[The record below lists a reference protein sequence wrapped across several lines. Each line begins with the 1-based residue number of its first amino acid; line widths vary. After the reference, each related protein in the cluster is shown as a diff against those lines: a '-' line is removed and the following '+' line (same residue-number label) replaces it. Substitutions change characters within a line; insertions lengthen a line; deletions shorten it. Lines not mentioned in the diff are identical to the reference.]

1 MAFTFDLNTTVG
13 QIRSLIGDT
22 NADSYFLSDAEITN
36 FYTTYLSLFRA
47 AAFALRAIANK
58 KMLNGKDV
66 KAGNYAES
74 SWQYIKMM
82 RDMADDF
89 ETLDNETPADAQSEI
104 IYTDFNYRTIVRNR
118 VYRGEP
124 LDTP

>member
-1 MAFTFDLNTTVG
+1 MSFSFDLNTIVG

-22 NADSYFLSDAEITN
+22 DATNYFLSDEEITV
-36 FYTTYLSLFRA
+36 FYNTYLSLFRA

-82 RDMADDF
+82 RDAADEF
-89 ETLDNETPADAQSEI
+89 EKLDNETPADAQAEV
-104 IYTDFNYRTIVRNR
+104 IYTDFDYRTLIRNK
-118 VYRGEP
+118 VLRGEP
-124 LDTP
+124 LDT